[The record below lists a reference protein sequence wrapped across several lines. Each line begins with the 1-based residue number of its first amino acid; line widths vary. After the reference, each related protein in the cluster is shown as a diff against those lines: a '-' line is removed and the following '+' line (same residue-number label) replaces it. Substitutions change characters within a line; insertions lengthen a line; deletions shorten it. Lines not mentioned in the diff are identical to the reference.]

1 MPKNNSSI
9 LGTEPIGKLLVSQAV
24 PAAIGILV
32 LSLNMIIDTIF
43 VGRLI
48 GPMAIAA
55 ITIVMPIVYL
65 ISSIGM
71 AIGVGGASIIS
82 RALGAN
88 EHDKAQRVFG
98 NQIAISLG
106 LVILLAISGLVFKD
120 EALTLFGAKG
130 EIIPPALTYYTVVMI
145 GAPFLAL
152 CMTGNPVIRAE
163 GKPKFAMMALIS
175 PAIVNIILDYLFID
189 VFNYGMA
196 GAAWAT
202 TISYIACFITILYF
216 FLSKHSELKIK
227 LKCFVL
233 EWPILREIT
242 SLGSVTL
249 ARQATVSVLAIVLN
263 HVLFQ
268 YGGEIS
274 IAAYGIISR
283 MLMFALFP
291 ILGITQGFLPIAG
304 YNYGANK
311 LIRVRESINTSIIY
325 GSGLALLIFMGIML
339 FPEAIVRVFTDDAQL
354 LKETPN
360 ALRWVF
366 CVTPLIAVQIIGAG
380 YFQAI
385 GKSIPALFLTLT
397 KQGFFLIPLIV
408 VLPNYFGLLGVWMAF
423 PIADLLSTI
432 ITGFFLNKEI
442 RLHLKPIIKTTY
454 E

>member
-1 MPKNNSSI
+1 MQKNNSSI
-9 LGTEPIGKLLVSQAV
+9 LGTEPIGKLLVSQAL
-24 PAAIGILV
+24 PASIGILV

-43 VGRLI
+43 VGRWI

-55 ITIVMPIVYL
+55 ITIVMPIVYF

-88 EHDKAQRVFG
+88 NHDKAQRVFG
-98 NQIAISLG
+98 NQIVISLG
-106 LVILLAISGLVFKD
+106 VAAVLIAAGLIFKE
-120 EALTLFGAKG
+120 EALALFGAKG
-130 EIIPPALTYYTVVMI
+130 AIIPPALEYYTIVMI

-152 CMTGNPVIRAE
+152 CMTGNPVVRAE
-163 GKPKFAMMALIS
+163 GKPKFAMMALIT
-175 PAIVNIILDYLFID
+175 PAIANIILDYLFID
-189 VFNYGMA
+189 VFNYGMQ

-233 EWPILREIT
+233 EWAILKEIF

-249 ARQATVSVLAIVLN
+249 ARQAAVSVLAIVLN
-263 HVLFQ
+263 NILFQ

-274 IAAYGIISR
+274 IAVYGIISR

-291 ILGITQGFLPIAG
+291 VLGIAQGFLPIAG

-311 LIRVRESINTSIIY
+311 LTRVRESINTSILY
-325 GSGLALLIFMGIML
+325 GSGLALFIFIGIML

-366 CVTPLIAVQIIGAG
+366 CITPVIAVQIIGAG

-385 GKSIPALFLTLT
+385 GKSVPALLLTLT
-397 KQGFFLIPLIV
+397 KQGFFLIPLIII
-408 VLPNYFGLLGVWMAF
+408 LPKYFGLLGVWISF

-442 RLHLKPIIKTTY
+442 KAHLKPITKNNL
-454 E
+454 

>member
-1 MPKNNSSI
+1 MQKNNSSM
-9 LGTEPIGKLLVSQAV
+9 LGTESIGKLLVSQAL

-43 VGRLI
+43 VGRWI

-88 EHDKAQRVFG
+88 DHHKAQRVFG
-98 NQIAISLG
+98 NQIAMSLAVAIV
-106 LVILLAISGLVFKD
+106 LVIAGLIFKE

-130 EIIPPALTYYTVVMI
+130 AIIPPALTYYTIVMV

-152 CMTGNPVIRAE
+152 CMTGNPVVRAE
-163 GKPKFAMMALIS
+163 GKPKFAMAALIA
-175 PAIVNIILDYLFID
+175 PAIANIILDYLFID

-202 TISYIACFITILYF
+202 AISYIACFITILYF

-233 EWPILREIT
+233 EWSIIKEIT

-249 ARQATVSVLAIVLN
+249 ARQAAISVLAIVLN
-263 HVLFQ
+263 HILFQ

-274 IAAYGIISR
+274 IAVYGIISR

-291 ILGITQGFLPIAG
+291 VLGIAQGFLPIAG
-304 YNYGANK
+304 YNYGADK
-311 LIRVRESINTSIIY
+311 LKRVRESINTSIIY
-325 GSGLALLIFMGIML
+325 GSGLALLIFIMIML
-339 FPEAIVRVFTDDAQL
+339 FPEAIVRIFTDDAQL

-366 CVTPLIAVQIIGAG
+366 GVTPLIAVQIIGAG

-385 GKSIPALFLTLT
+385 GKSIPALLLTLT
-397 KQGFFLIPLIV
+397 KQGFFLIPLIII
-408 VLPNYFGLLGVWMAF
+408 LPNYFGLLGVWMAF

-442 RLHLKPIIKTTY
+442 RIHLNPVIKNNI
-454 E
+454 

>member
-1 MPKNNSSI
+1 MPTKNSSI
-9 LGTEPIGKLLVSQAV
+9 LGTQPIGKLLISQAL

-43 VGRLI
+43 VGRWI

-55 ITIVMPIVYL
+55 ITIVMPIVYF

-88 EHDKAQRVFG
+88 DHEKAQRVFG
-98 NQIAISLG
+98 NQIALSLG
-106 LVILLAISGLVFKD
+106 FAIILVVTGLIFKD
-120 EALTLFGAKG
+120 KALALFGAKG
-130 EIIPPALTYYTVVMI
+130 AIIPPALNYFTIVMF

-152 CMTGNPVIRAE
+152 CMTGNPVVRAE

-175 PAIVNIILDYLFID
+175 PAIANIILDYLFID

-202 TISYIACFITILYF
+202 AISYIACFITILYF

-233 EWPILREIT
+233 EWSILKEIT

-249 ARQATVSVLAIVLN
+249 ARQAAVSILSIVLN
-263 HVLFQ
+263 HILFK
-268 YGGEIS
+268 YGGEVS
-274 IAAYGIISR
+274 IAVYGIISR

-291 ILGITQGFLPIAG
+291 VLGIAQGFLPIAG
-304 YNYGANK
+304 YNYGAEK
-311 LIRVRESINTSIIY
+311 LKRVRESINTSIIY
-325 GSGLALLIFMGIML
+325 GTGLALLIFIGIMI

-360 ALRWVF
+360 ALRFVF
-366 CVTPLIAVQIIGAG
+366 AVTPLIAVQIIGAG

-385 GKSIPALFLTLT
+385 GKSIPALLLTLT
-397 KQGFFLIPLIV
+397 KQGFFLIPLILI
-408 VLPNYFGLLGVWMAF
+408 LPKYYGLLGVWIAF

-442 RLHLKPIIKTTY
+442 RLHLKPINK
-454 E
+454 